1 MIGWNAEKW
10 DNLPKKQFF
19 INSYDE
25 AHLLKS
31 CLSFGGDLE
40 GSNEEK
46 MGKQQK
52 KRGSV
57 VKCGETLFEGGL

>member
-1 MIGWNAEKW
+1 MIGSNAEKW

-19 INSYDE
+19 INSSDE

-31 CLSFGGDLE
+31 SLSFGGDLE

-52 KRGSV
+52 KKV
-57 VKCGETLFEGGL
+57 L

>member
-1 MIGWNAEKW
+1 MIGSNAEKW

-19 INSYDE
+19 INNSDE

-52 KRGSV
+52 K
-57 VKCGETLFEGGL
+57 